1 MWEVPLRLAVNDCM
15 GQLAFD
21 RQRDSH
27 AAADAERRETLVR
40 VALFAFRAAG
50 W

>member
-1 MWEVPLRLAVNDCM
+1 MWEVPLRLSLNDCM

-27 AAADAERRETLVR
+27 AAADAEHQR
-40 VALFAFRAAG
+40 
-50 W
+50 